1 MKKACWLS
9 LCGMFLLTG
18 CVSYSESMAGFEQ
31 EKMNRTRIDFSKNRD
46 QVIDYIRKYIPDVS
60 DEQMLQ
66 WEKEKSLECMTI
78 DGKKMYFYNAAPNLF
93 RINKE
98 AAAIKIAKDGITED
112 GKDRVNLTHVPLV
125 VSAVKA
131 KKENIVL
138 PVKMHVKYSLT
149 VQPNA
154 VPEGEMIRCWLPYPR
169 TDQPRQTDLKLFNTS
184 EDKYVIAPVK
194 YNHSTIYME
203 KKQEKDKATTFSV
216 EYQYTSSAEWHQLK
230 PEDILPYK
238 KNTSLYKKYTSERE
252 KHILF
257 TPRIKEL
264 ATQIVGN
271 EQNPLLKVKKIYEW
285 INHIPW
291 ASAREYS
298 TLDNIPEYVLDNKH
312 GDCGQ
317 VSLLFITLV
326 RYCGIPAKFQSGF
339 MMHPGGKNMHD
350 WAQVY
355 FEGIGWVPVDQSFGL
370 FPSDNQDE
378 KYFFITGIDS
388 YRMIVN
394 DDYSCSLFPAKKYP
408 RSETV
413 DFQRGEVEWRKG
425 NLYFDKWKWNME
437 IEYLK

>member
-203 KKQEKDKATTFSV
+203 KKQEKAKATTFSV

-271 EQNPLLKVKKIYEW
+271 EQNPLLKIKKIYEW

-370 FPSDNQDE
+370 FPSDNQEE

>member
-1 MKKACWLS
+1 MKKACWLG
-9 LCGMFLLTG
+9 LCGIFMFTG

-66 WEKEKSLECMTI
+66 WENEKSLECMTI
-78 DGKKMYFYNAAPNLF
+78 DGEKMYFYNAAPNLF

-98 AAAIKIAKDGITED
+98 AAAIKIAKDGIMED

-154 VPEGEMIRCWLPYPR
+154 VPEGEIIRCWLPYPR
-169 TDQPRQTDLKLFNTS
+169 TDQPRQTNLKLLNTS
-184 EDKYVIAPVK
+184 EDKYAIAPAK
-194 YNHSTIYME
+194 YKHSTIYME

-216 EYQYTSSAEWHQLK
+216 EYQYTSSAEWYQLK
-230 PEDILPYK
+230 SEDILPYK

-285 INHIPW
+285 INQIPW

-317 VSLLFITLV
+317 VSLLFITLA

-355 FEGIGWVPVDQSFGL
+355 FEGVGWVPVDQSFGL
-370 FPSDNQDE
+370 FPSKNQDE
-378 KYFFITGIDS
+378 KYFFMTGIDS

-394 DDYSCSLFPAKKYP
+394 DDYSSSLFPAKKYS

-425 NLYFDKWKWNME
+425 NLYFDKWKWNLE
-437 IEYLK
+437 IEYME

>member
-1 MKKACWLS
+1 
-9 LCGMFLLTG
+9 MFLLTG

-370 FPSDNQDE
+370 FASENQDE

-394 DDYSCSLFPAKKYP
+394 DDYSCSLFPAKRYP

-425 NLYFDKWKWNME
+425 NLYFDKWKWNLE
-437 IEYLK
+437 IEYMK

>member
-184 EDKYVIAPVK
+184 EDKFVIAPVK

-271 EQNPLLKVKKIYEW
+271 EQNPLLKIKKIYEW

-370 FPSDNQDE
+370 FASENQDE
-378 KYFFITGIDS
+378 KYFFMTGIDS

>member
-1 MKKACWLS
+1 MKKASWLA
-9 LCGMFLLTG
+9 LCGIFMFTG

-60 DEQMLQ
+60 DEQMLK

-98 AAAIKIAKDGITED
+98 AAAIKNAKDGVTVD

-125 VSAVKA
+125 VSTVKA

-138 PVKMHVKYSLT
+138 PVRMHVKYSLT

-154 VPEGEMIRCWLPYPR
+154 VPEGGIIRCWLPYPR
-169 TDQPRQTDLKLFNTS
+169 TDQPRQTDLILFNTS
-184 EDKYVIAPVK
+184 EDKYIIAPAK
-194 YNHSTIYME
+194 YKHSSIYME
-203 KKQEKDKATTFSV
+203 KKPEKDKATTFSV
-216 EYQYTSSAEWHQLK
+216 EYEYTSSAEWHRLN

-238 KNTSLYKKYTSERE
+238 KNTTLYKKYTSERE

-257 TPRIKEL
+257 TPRIKDL

-285 INHIPW
+285 INQIPW

-317 VSLLFITLV
+317 VSLLFITLA
-326 RYCGIPAKFQSGF
+326 RYSGIPAKFQSGF

-355 FEGIGWVPVDQSFGL
+355 FEGVGWVPVDQSFGL
-370 FPSDNQDE
+370 FPSENQNE
-378 KYFFITGIDS
+378 KYFFMTGIDS

-394 DDYSCSLFPAKKYP
+394 DDYSSSLFPTKKYP

-413 DFQRGEVEWRKG
+413 DFQRGEVEWEKG
-425 NLYFDKWKWNME
+425 NLYFDKWKWNLE
-437 IEYLK
+437 IEYME

>member
-271 EQNPLLKVKKIYEW
+271 EQNPLLKIKKIYEW

>member
-1 MKKACWLS
+1 MKKACWLG
-9 LCGMFLLTG
+9 LCGMFLFTG

-60 DEQMLQ
+60 DEQMLK

-98 AAAIKIAKDGITED
+98 AAAIKNAKDGVTVD

-125 VSAVKA
+125 VTTVKA

-154 VPEGEMIRCWLPYPR
+154 VPEGEIIRCWLPYPR

-184 EDKYVIAPVK
+184 EDKYEIAPVK
-194 YNHSTIYME
+194 YKHSTIYME

-216 EYQYTSSAEWHQLK
+216 EYEYTSSAEWHQLK

-238 KNTSLYKKYTSERE
+238 KNTPLYKKYTSERE

-264 ATQIVGN
+264 AMQIVGN

-285 INHIPW
+285 INQMPW

-317 VSLLFITLV
+317 VSLLFITLA

-355 FEGIGWVPVDQSFGL
+355 FEGVGWVPVDQSFGL
-370 FPSDNQDE
+370 FPSENPDE
-378 KYFFITGIDS
+378 KYFFMTGIDS

-394 DDYSCSLFPAKKYP
+394 DDYSSSLFPTKKYP

-413 DFQRGEVEWRKG
+413 DFQRGEVEWRNG
-425 NLYFDKWKWNME
+425 NLYFDKWKWDLE
-437 IEYLK
+437 IEYME

>member
-9 LCGMFLLTG
+9 LCGMFLFTG
-18 CVSYSESMAGFEQ
+18 CISYSESMAGFEQ

-93 RINKE
+93 RINKD

-271 EQNPLLKVKKIYEW
+271 EQNPLLKIKKIYEW

-425 NLYFDKWKWNME
+425 NIYFDKWKWNME

>member
-1 MKKACWLS
+1 MKKASWLA
-9 LCGMFLLTG
+9 LCGIFMFTG

-31 EKMNRTRIDFSKNRD
+31 ENMNRTRIDFSKNRD

-60 DEQMLQ
+60 DEQMLK
-66 WEKEKSLECMTI
+66 WEKEKSLECMAI

-98 AAAIKIAKDGITED
+98 AAAIKNAKDGVTVD

-149 VQPNA
+149 VQPNV
-154 VPEGEMIRCWLPYPR
+154 VPEGEIIRCWLPYPR

-184 EDKYVIAPVK
+184 EDKYIIAPAK
-194 YNHSTIYME
+194 YKHSTIYME
-203 KKQEKDKATTFSV
+203 KKPEKDKATTFSV
-216 EYQYTSSAEWHQLK
+216 EYEYTSSAEWHRLN

-238 KNTSLYKKYTSERE
+238 KNTTLYKKYTSERE

-257 TPRIKEL
+257 TPRIKDL

-285 INHIPW
+285 INQIPW

-317 VSLLFITLV
+317 VSLLFITLA
-326 RYCGIPAKFQSGF
+326 RYSGIPAKFQSGF

-355 FEGIGWVPVDQSFGL
+355 FEGVGWVPVDQSFGL
-370 FPSDNQDE
+370 FPSENQNE
-378 KYFFITGIDS
+378 KYFFMTGIDS

-394 DDYSCSLFPAKKYP
+394 DDYSSSLFPTKKYP

-413 DFQRGEVEWRKG
+413 DFQRGEVEWEKG
-425 NLYFDKWKWNME
+425 NLYFDKWKWNLE
-437 IEYLK
+437 IEYME